1 MNKPVLITIGVI
13 LVVLG
18 GVWALQG
25 LGFIGGSAMTGS
37 TLWAII
43 GPIIVV
49 AGIVLVVLGFR
60 RGAKR

>member
-1 MNKPVLITIGVI
+1 MNKPVLITIGVV

-25 LGFIGGSAMTGS
+25 LGLIGGSAMTGS

>member
-1 MNKPVLITIGVI
+1 MNKPVLIPSGVVR
-13 LVVLG
+13 VVRG

>member
-1 MNKPVLITIGVI
+1 MNKPVLITIGVV

-49 AGIVLVVLGFR
+49 AGIVLVALGFR